1 MNVRSSKSRQVKE
14 RKHQEGNESVRN
26 LKESIGKEVEVMW
39 ACEATRGALCRKDGG
54 ESGGR
59 KGGEERKT

>member
-1 MNVRSSKSRQVKE
+1 MNVRTYKSRQGRE
-14 RKHQEGNESVRN
+14 RKHQEDNESGRN

-39 ACEATRGALCRKDGG
+39 ACEAKRGALCRKDGD

-59 KGGEERKT
+59 GGGEERKA